1 VDPVTSETLP
11 ISDRD
16 AVAPCAFTWMFMAN
30 SFVLGWRFRRLAEF
44 FTMGAISGNALWLPK
59 P

>member
-1 VDPVTSETLP
+1 
-11 ISDRD
+11 
-16 AVAPCAFTWMFMAN
+16 MFMAN

-44 FTMGAISGNALWLPK
+44 CTMGAISGNALWLPK